1 MIFKIKI
8 FIKIKTIKKNTTT
21 FKEQLK
27 PLKIKRN
34 VIKGLK
40 SNGTSIPDTESTF
53 PIIGTSIIR

>member
-1 MIFKIKI
+1 M
-8 FIKIKTIKKNTTT
+8 KKSTTT
-21 FKEQLK
+21 SKEQLK